1 MKRSTIAFTEMI
13 VTGVIVGAIYKPA
26 IARTF

>member
-1 MKRSTIAFTEMI
+1 MKRFTIAFIEMI
-13 VTGVIVGAIYKPA
+13 VTGVIVGAIYEPA